1 MRLPAF
7 IYIFMILV
15 MLVGCGNQQEV
26 KKPEPPVKIAVSLAD
41 MDRDGNKIIKK
52 VMENR
57 KNKDKVD
64 ITWLDAENDQA
75 KQAEQL
81 QKIAEKNVKVVVL
94 QPVNPITGPDLIR
107 KLVEKNIKVI
117 ALETL
122 PEDVPVD
129 AYVASDHELTGKLL
143 AQFVIRS
150 ARKAAGIPVEP
161 NSADY
166 ETQGQSLQG
175 QGRSQEKDGNI
186 LSPESQITGMLP
198 LGVFL
203 ISGDPKDNSARQIAT
218 AAKAAIQNSSEAQL
232 LGEAVVANSD
242 LSRINVI
249 LQQTIK
255 EQGSKLQAIIATDSL
270 LAMEA
275 VDYLRTAGATGRILT
290 AGVGASEKAS
300 EALAKGEHDA
310 EIDTRPDLLGQ
321 YALEAAVQLA
331 KEGFWQYS
339 SETENS
345 NYSVPSRIT
354 PVRIIETGNVYLL
367 SQRWEGKT
375 GKNNERT
382 SKESD
387 QGSGQKLDQG
397 SEPGSSGSSAEQ
409 SKKSKLRVTTQDGK
423 TMEIE
428 INGEIKKIE
437 TMNGQQQGQE
447 NKKDEEGG
455 QQGEGQ

>member
-7 IYIFMILV
+7 IYIFIILA
-15 MLVGCGNQQEV
+15 MLTGCGNQQQV

-41 MDRDGNKIIKK
+41 MERDSNKIVKK
-52 VMENR
+52 VMESR
-57 KNKDKVD
+57 KNKDKAD
-64 ITWLDAENDQA
+64 IIWLDAENDQA

-81 QKIAEKNVKVVVL
+81 QKVAGQNVKVVVL

-107 KLVEKNIKVI
+107 QLAEKNIKII

-122 PEDVPVD
+122 PEDAPVD
-129 AYVASDHELTGKLL
+129 AYVASDQELAGKLL
-143 AQFVIRS
+143 GQFVIRT
-150 ARKAAGIPVEP
+150 ARKAAGMPVEP

-166 ETQGQSLQG
+166 ETQGQSRQG
-175 QGRSQEKDGNI
+175 QGTNI
-186 LSPESQITGMLP
+186 LPPESQITGRLP

-203 ISGDPKDNSARQIAT
+203 ISGDPKDNSTRQIAT
-218 AAKAAIQNSSEAQL
+218 AAKAVIQNSSETQL
-232 LGEAVVANSD
+232 LGEAVVTNSD
-242 LSRINVI
+242 LSRIHII
-249 LQQTIK
+249 LQEAIK
-255 EQGSKLQAIIATDSL
+255 EQGDKLQAVIATDSL

-275 VDYLRTAGATGRILT
+275 VNYLRTAGLTGRILT
-290 AGVGASEKAS
+290 AGVGASEKAA

-354 PVRIIETGNVYLL
+354 PVRIVEAGNVYLL
-367 SQRWEGKT
+367 SERWNKKNE
-375 GKNNERT
+375 KNNKT
-382 SKESD
+382 SEASGQSSKQESD
-387 QGSGQKLDQG
+387 QKQEPENTSPQG
-397 SEPGSSGSSAEQ
+397 EQ
-409 SKKSKLRVTTQDGK
+409 SKKTKLRVTTQDGK

-428 INGEIKKIE
+428 IDGEIKKIE
-437 TMNGQQQGQE
+437 SMNEQQQGQE
-447 NKKDEEGG
+447 NKKG
-455 QQGEGQ
+455 QNDVQQDGEQ